1 MRPSKPLSARS
12 TNLRSMARG
21 FTLLEVLVAMTITGF
36 ALGALLSVIG
46 GNKRLAWRS
55 EDALVEAGRVR
66 VEINLAQLQDTPG
79 EVPREAAPRDLR
91 TDSDLLLEAPERKTQ
106 AMSFALRGYEVRDG
120 SGEVLSHSVY
130 WLQLQRPE

>member
-1 MRPSKPLSARS
+1 MRPEKNLPSLSLKRRNS
-12 TNLRSMARG
+12 EYG

-55 EDALVEAGRVR
+55 EDALVEASRVR

-79 EVPREAAPRDLR
+79 EVPREEPPRDLR
-91 TDSDLLLEAPERKTQ
+91 TDSDQQLETPERKTQ
-106 AMSFALRGYEVRDG
+106 AMSYALRGYDVRDA
-120 SGEVLSHSVY
+120 SGEVLSHGVY
-130 WLQLQRPE
+130 WLQLTRPE

>member
-1 MRPSKPLSARS
+1 MRPSKQQMKPGIEAR
-12 TNLRSMARG
+12 NIARG

-55 EDALVEAGRVR
+55 EDALVEASRVR

-79 EVPREAAPRDLR
+79 EVPREEPPRDLR
-91 TDSDLLLEAPERKTQ
+91 TDSDQLLETPERKTQ
-106 AMSFALRGYEVRDG
+106 PITSALRGYEVRDN
-120 SGEVLSHSVY
+120 SGEVLSRGVY
-130 WLQLQRPE
+130 WLQLTRPE